1 MDFLFPDLNL
11 NLGENTNNRLEFTY
25 NKIKDAC
32 SRYSSLMQF
41 FHELISALS
50 ILRNERK
57 HSKVMYI

>member
-11 NLGENTNNRLEFTY
+11 NLGENTNNRLEFIY

-50 ILRNERK
+50 IL
-57 HSKVMYI
+57 

>member
-32 SRYSSLMQF
+32 SGYSSL
-41 FHELISALS
+41 I
-50 ILRNERK
+50 
-57 HSKVMYI
+57 